1 MQQNKFTVLDVQL
14 KITRHTKKQEHMTHL
29 SRKPIN
35 QNQPRTDNDVRIHRQ
50 GH

>member
-1 MQQNKFTVLDVQL
+1 MQQNKFIVLDVQL
-14 KITRHTKKQEHMTHL
+14 KITGHIKKEHMTHL

-35 QNQPRTDNDVRIHRQ
+35 QNQPRTDSDVRIHRR